1 MKTITKDQIERMIRT
16 ENPWLEPPHEIPA
29 YYKELRPRDYFN
41 LLYPYVADM
50 KVRRSVV
57 LLGPRRVG
65 KTVLIHHVIQE
76 LIKNRIDPRC
86 ICYIS
91 VDHPVYNGLDPEQL
105 LSAFCSMNGLDYT
118 KDTVYALFDEIQYLK
133 DWERYLKNIT
143 DRYPAVKCVVTGS
156 AAAALRLKS
165 LESGA
170 GRFTDFLL
178 PPLTFYEYL
187 KLLNEDD
194 IVAITMKEG
203 NQPDFSTTN
212 IPLLNERFI
221 RYINFGGYPEVALSK
236 EIQANPER
244 FVKSDII
251 DKVLLR
257 DLPSIYG
264 ISDIQELNTLFLTL
278 AFNTAQEIS
287 LDSLSKSSGLAKNTI
302 KRYIEYLEAAFLI
315 KTVNRVDKT
324 ARHFHRANFFKV
336 YLTNP
341 SLWSALFSP
350 VNEDDEA
357 IRPLVETAVF
367 AQWFHSES
375 NPLYYARW
383 DKGEVDII
391 AIDEKRQKADWAV
404 EVKWGDSHYKSTEEL
419 KSLVTFCRANDIRR
433 CMVTSKTITGEKN
446 INNIDV
452 AYTLSSLYSYALGYR
467 IMQGKY
473 SRKPPD
479 QYM

>member
-1 MKTITKDQIERMIRT
+1 MIRV
-16 ENPWLEPPHEIPA
+16 ENPWLEHPHKIPR
-29 YYKELRPRDYFN
+29 YFNDLKPRDYFS
-41 LLYPYVADM
+41 LLYPYVID
-50 KVRRSVV
+50 KKIKRSIV

-65 KTVLIHHVIQE
+65 KTVLIHHIIQKMINE
-76 LIKNRIDPRC
+76 KVNPRC

-91 VDHPVYNGLDPEQL
+91 VDHPVYNGMDMEQL
-105 LSAFCSMNGLDYT
+105 LAAFCTLNALDYR
-118 KDTVYALFDEIQYLK
+118 KDEVYAFFDEIQYLK
-133 DWERYLKNIT
+133 NWEQYLKSIT
-143 DRYPAVKCVVTGS
+143 DRYPNIKCVVTGS

-170 GRFTDFLL
+170 GRFTDFFL

-187 KLLNEDD
+187 TLLNEDE
-194 IVAITMKEG
+194 ITAIEPGKDGQMSF
-203 NQPDFSTTN
+203 NTTN
-212 IPLLNERFI
+212 IDLLNERFI
-221 RYINFGGYPEVALSK
+221 TYINFGGYPEVALSK

-350 VNEDDEA
+350 VDENDEA

-367 AQWFHSES
+367 AQWFHAES

-383 DKGEVDII
+383 DKGEVDIVSV
-391 AIDEKRQKADWAV
+391 DEKRQKADWAI
-404 EVKWGDSHYKSTEEL
+404 EVKWGDSHFQNTSEL
-419 KSLVTFCRANDIRR
+419 KSLITFCRMNDINR
-433 CMVTSKTITGEKN
+433 CMVTSKTKTGVKN
-446 INNIDV
+446 IDTIDV
-452 AYTLSSLYSYALGYR
+452 EFTLASLYSYSLGYR
-467 IMQGKY
+467 IMQGKHTGE
-473 SRKPPD
+473 SLGS
-479 QYM
+479 